1 MFQGFGLSLQH
12 FHETVPWEEEEG
24 EEMSDLLLLLGPSF
38 MTQRRRPN
46 QPNVQ
51 ARKKKKREGILAY
64 YDQSEKEG

>member
-1 MFQGFGLSLQH
+1 MFQGFVLSLQH
-12 FHETVPWEEEEG
+12 FHETVPREEEG
-24 EEMSDLLLLLGPSF
+24 EEMSDLLLLGPSF

>member
-1 MFQGFGLSLQH
+1 MFQGFGFSLQQLY
-12 FHETVPWEEEEG
+12 ETVPREEEG

-51 ARKKKKREGILAY
+51 RRRKERGDL
-64 YDQSEKEG
+64 SVL